1 MDHRWFSDCSKEELT
16 GLNNQEIK
24 RLATEEYEQ
33 MLSSGSA
40 YPSELKNL
48 REIIRRINENN
59 FSPSKDLHYNNGAL
73 RIISDDI
80 QVNAVTKSFENATP
94 SLDRAKRK
102 PFNLFAYAPAPMS
115 KWFNTTFGFV
125 CGVFGGFLIVTLT
138 GAITAAVGT
147 LAVTGISYLA
157 ANINLKRCT
166 REYNREFDSN
176 PSEVIIEECRAKVGL
191 GRSDGKDRG
200 YWKTK

>member
-73 RIISDDI
+73 RIILNDNQDD
-80 QVNAVTKSFENATP
+80 VTPNSFNNAAPSF
-94 SLDRAKRK
+94 DRPKRQSFK
-102 PFNLFAYAPAPMS
+102 LFANAPTPMS

-125 CGVFGGFLIVTLT
+125 CGVFGGLLIVTLT
-138 GAITAAVGT
+138 GAITAAVGA
-147 LAVTGISYLA
+147 LAVTGITYLA
-157 ANINLKRCT
+157 ANINLQRCT
-166 REYNREFDSN
+166 REYIREFDST
-176 PSEVIIEECRAKVGL
+176 PTEEIIQECRIKVGL
-191 GRSDGKDRG
+191 GRSDGKDSG
-200 YWKTK
+200 YWKS